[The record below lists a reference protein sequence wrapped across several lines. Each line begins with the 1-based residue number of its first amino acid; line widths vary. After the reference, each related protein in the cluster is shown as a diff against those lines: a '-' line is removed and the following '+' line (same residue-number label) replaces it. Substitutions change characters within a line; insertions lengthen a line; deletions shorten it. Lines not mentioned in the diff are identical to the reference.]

1 MTAVLEGQVALVSG
15 GSRGIGRHVA
25 QTLAAAGAH
34 VVLTARTRAAAEE
47 AAAAIVASG
56 ARATGIELDVSDAA
70 SVQRGVASVLEDC
83 ARIAILVN
91 NAGITSDNLLLR
103 MKEEEWDRVLQT
115 NLGGAYR
122 MCRAVVPSMV
132 RARYGRIVNVT
143 SVVAHAGNPGQANY
157 VAAKAGIEGLSKSL
171 ARELASRN
179 VTVNCVA
186 PGFIDTDMTRS
197 LDDAAR
203 DRLRAQIPLG
213 RLGTPADVS
222 AAVEFLVGPGAAYIT
237 GTTVHVNGGMY
248 M

>member
-1 MTAVLEGQVALVSG
+1 
-15 GSRGIGRHVA
+15 
-25 QTLAAAGAH
+25 
-34 VVLTARTRAAAEE
+34 
-47 AAAAIVASG
+47 
-56 ARATGIELDVSDAA
+56 
-70 SVQRGVASVLEDC
+70 
-83 ARIAILVN
+83 
-91 NAGITSDNLLLR
+91 
-103 MKEEEWDRVLQT
+103 
-115 NLGGAYR
+115 
-122 MCRAVVPSMV
+122 MV